1 MVKFSLR
8 VCNSVPYIDYYHYLW
23 NRKSPVKSHFLRE
36 KVLGANNN
44 FMSELYTVV
53 LAVLA
58 ILAISGL
65 YVGVTNDAV
74 NFLNAAIGSKVAK
87 MKTILLV
94 ASVGIILGVLTSSG
108 MMEVARSG
116 MFNPALFSFHEIMML
131 YVSVMFANVILLDIY
146 NSLGLPTSTTVA
158 LVFSLLGA
166 AIAVS
171 LYKIACDPTLSLAS
185 LGGFINTTR
194 AMGVISAILLSVVIA
209 FVFGTFVMW
218 FSRLLFSFRYF
229 AMFRKM
235 GAIWCGLSFTAIA
248 YFAIFKALK
257 GILSG
262 TAFYTWISDNLLLA
276 VILCWITCSVLL
288 AFMQL
293 FKINIL
299 RINILSGTFA
309 LALAFAGNDLV
320 NFIGVPIAGLDAY
333 NIAKEAGTIDITMEG
348 LNNNLP
354 AQFIWMLLS
363 GVIMVMTLWTS
374 TKSMNVS
381 QTEISLAGQGDDM
394 IAGEQDS
401 NVFSRSIVRASLA
414 VSGFFDKV
422 IPVKAQQF
430 VEKRFT
436 YEDVE
441 KNGAP
446 YDKIRAVVNL
456 TTAAL
461 LISVGTSLKLPLST
475 TYVCFMVAMGSSLA
489 DKAWG
494 RESAVHR
501 ISGVMTVVMGWFVTG
516 IGAFIIAI
524 AVGLLLIW
532 GGTPAFIVVTI
543 ACAYMLIKSNFKS
556 SKKKDS
562 MPESA
567 TENSAVDNVM
577 DETCRMMKLTTQ
589 IYDRTLVA
597 VFKEDRKALKE
608 LVRESDEIYSEC
620 HKIKYS
626 LMPTLRQ
633 MKGLGMELSLYY
645 IQVVDYLNEIA
656 KALVHITRPAFDH
669 IDNNHK
675 GLSEQQTED
684 LMHINEDV
692 AEIYANINR
701 MITTN
706 DFSDIDMVLTM
717 RDELFERIATTIK
730 SEIGRI
736 NAGESNAKASMFYL
750 TVLSETKAMVLQA
763 RNLLKAQRYFLEH
776 AETTKNWA
784 AMNRTK

>member
-1 MVKFSLR
+1 
-8 VCNSVPYIDYYHYLW
+8 
-23 NRKSPVKSHFLRE
+23 
-36 KVLGANNN
+36 
-44 FMSELYTVV
+44 MSALYTVV

-87 MKTILLV
+87 MRTILLV

-116 MFNPALFSFHEIMML
+116 MFNPGLFTFHEIMML

-171 LYKIACDPTLSLAS
+171 LFKISNDASLTLGS

-194 AMGVISAILLSVVIA
+194 AMGVISAILLSVIIA
-209 FVFGTFVMW
+209 FVFGSFVMW
-218 FSRLLFSFRYF
+218 ISRLLFSFRYLDI
-229 AMFRKM
+229 FRRY
-235 GAIWCGLSFTAIA
+235 GALWCGASFTAIA
-248 YFAIFKALK
+248 YFAVFKALK
-257 GILSG
+257 GILAG
-262 TAFYTWISDNLLLA
+262 TAMYTWISDNLLLA
-276 VILCWITCSVLL
+276 VILCWIFCSVVL
-288 AFMQL
+288 AFMKM
-293 FKINIL
+293 FRINIL
-299 RINILSGTFA
+299 RINILTGTFA

-333 NIAKEAGTIDITMEG
+333 NIAKAAGSPDILMEG

-363 GVIMVMTLWTS
+363 GVIMVLTLWTS

-381 QTEISLAGQGDDM
+381 QTEISLAGLGDDLV
-394 IAGEQDS
+394 GDEQDS
-401 NVFSRSIVRASLA
+401 NVFSRSIVRASIA
-414 VSGFFDKV
+414 ISNFFDKV
-422 IPVKAQQF
+422 VPASVQNY
-430 VEKRFT
+430 VNKRFE

-489 DKAWG
+489 DRAWG
-494 RESAVHR
+494 RESAVYR
-501 ISGVMTVVMGWFVTG
+501 ITGVMTVVMGWFVTG
-516 IGAFIIAI
+516 IGAFVIAI
-524 AVGLLLIW
+524 VVGLLLIW

-543 ACAYMLIKSNFKS
+543 ACAYMLIKSNIKS
-556 SKKKDS
+556 SKKSDSS
-562 MPESA
+562 MPETA
-567 TENSAVDNVM
+567 TENSQVDNVIS
-577 DETCRMMKLTTQ
+577 EVCRMMKTSTQ

-597 VFKEDRKALKE
+597 VLKEDRRTLKE
-608 LVRESDEIYSEC
+608 LVRESKEIYDES
-620 HKIKYS
+620 HKIKYN
-626 LMPTLRQ
+626 LMPVLRK
-633 MKGLGMELSLYY
+633 MKGSGLELSLYY
-645 IQVVDYLNEIA
+645 IQVVDYLNEMA
-656 KALVHITRPAFDH
+656 KALVHITKPAFEH

-675 GLSEQQTED
+675 GLSQEQTDD
-684 LMHINEDV
+684 LRHINDDV
-692 AEIYANINR
+692 AEIYGNINR
-701 MITTN
+701 MIMTN
-706 DFSDIDMVLTM
+706 DFSDIDSVLTM
-717 RDELFERIATTIK
+717 RDMLFERIALTTK
-730 SEIGRI
+730 SELKRI
-736 NAGESNAKASMFYL
+736 NAGEGNTKASMFYL
-750 TVLSETKAMVLQA
+750 TVMSETKAMVLQA

-776 AETTKNWA
+776 AGTPTKY
-784 AMNRTK
+784 RV

>member
-1 MVKFSLR
+1 
-8 VCNSVPYIDYYHYLW
+8 
-23 NRKSPVKSHFLRE
+23 
-36 KVLGANNN
+36 
-44 FMSELYTVV
+44 MSELYTVM

-116 MFNPALFSFHEIMML
+116 MFNPGLFTFHEIMIL

-171 LYKIACDPTLSLAS
+171 LYKISHDAALSLGS

-194 AMGVISAILLSVVIA
+194 AMGVISAILLSVIIA
-209 FVFGTFVMW
+209 FVFGTLVMW
-218 FSRLLFSFRYF
+218 ISRFIFSFRYLSI
-229 AMFRKM
+229 FRRW
-235 GAIWCGLSFTAIA
+235 GALWCGASFTAIA
-248 YFAIFKALK
+248 YFAVFKALK
-257 GILSG
+257 GVLVG
-262 TAFYTWISDNLLLA
+262 TTVYTWISDNLLLA
-276 VILCWITCSVLL
+276 VILCWICCSVVL
-288 AFMQL
+288 AFLQL
-293 FKINIL
+293 FRINIL
-299 RINILSGTFA
+299 RINILTGTFA

-333 NIAKEAGTIDITMEG
+333 NIAKEAGSTTILMEG
-348 LNNNLP
+348 LNQNLP

-363 GVIMVMTLWTS
+363 GVVMVLTLWTS

-394 IAGEQDS
+394 VTGEQDS
-401 NVFSRSIVRASLA
+401 NVFSRSIVRASINI
-414 VSGFFDKV
+414 SNFFDKV
-422 IPVKAQQF
+422 TPESVKEF
-430 VEKRFT
+430 VGKRFE

-494 RESAVHR
+494 RESAVYR
-501 ISGVMTVVMGWFVTG
+501 ITGVMTVVMGWFVTG

-524 AVGLLLIW
+524 VVGLLLIW

-556 SKKKDS
+556 SKKSDS
-562 MPESA
+562 MPEVV
-567 TENSAVDNVM
+567 TENNQVDNVIG
-577 DETCRMMKLTTQ
+577 EVCSMMKVSTQ

-597 VFKEDRKALKE
+597 VLKEDRKALKE
-608 LVRESDEIYSEC
+608 LVRESKEMYDES

-626 LMPTLRQ
+626 LMPALRK
-633 MKGLGMELSLYY
+633 MKGSGLELSLYY
-645 IQVVDYLNEIA
+645 IQVVDYLNEMA
-656 KALVHITRPAFDH
+656 KALVHITKPAFEH

-675 GLSEQQTED
+675 GLSQEQTDD
-684 LMHINEDV
+684 LMHINDDV
-692 AEIYANINR
+692 AEIYGNINR

-706 DFSDIDMVLTM
+706 DFSDIDTVLMM
-717 RDELFERIATTIK
+717 RDALFERIVLTTK
-730 SEIGRI
+730 SELKRI
-736 NAGESNAKASMFYL
+736 NAGEGNTKASMFYL
-750 TVLSETKAMVLQA
+750 TVMSETKAMVLQA

-776 AETTKNWA
+776 AGGNKY
-784 AMNRTK
+784 RI

>member
-1 MVKFSLR
+1 
-8 VCNSVPYIDYYHYLW
+8 
-23 NRKSPVKSHFLRE
+23 
-36 KVLGANNN
+36 VLPQVENLI
-44 FMSELYTVV
+44 FMSEFYTVV

-58 ILAISGL
+58 ILAVSGL

-116 MFNPALFSFHEIMML
+116 MFNPGLFTFHEIMML

-166 AIAVS
+166 AISVS
-171 LYKIACDPTLSLAS
+171 LYKISGDPTLSLGD

-194 AMGVISAILLSVVIA
+194 AMGVISAILLSVLIA
-209 FVFGTFVMW
+209 FVFGTIIMW
-218 FSRLLFSFRYF
+218 FSRLLFSFRYITL
-229 AMFRKM
+229 FRKL
-235 GAIWCGLSFTAIA
+235 GAIWCGASFTAIA
-248 YFAIFKALK
+248 YFAVFKALK
-257 GILSG
+257 GILAG
-262 TAFYTWISDNLLLA
+262 TAMYNWISDNLFLA
-276 VILCWITCSVLL
+276 LIVCWIFCSVVL

-293 FKINIL
+293 FRINIL

-333 NIAKEAGTIDITMEG
+333 NIAKEAGSITITMEA
-348 LNNNLP
+348 LSQNLP

-363 GVIMVMTLWTS
+363 GVIMVLTLWTS

-394 IAGEQDS
+394 IVGEQDS
-401 NVFSRSIVRASLA
+401 NVFSRSIVRASLGI
-414 VSGFFDKV
+414 SNFLDRV
-422 IPVKAQQF
+422 IPQSVQEF
-430 VEKRFT
+430 VGKRFE

-501 ISGVMTVVMGWFVTG
+501 ITGVMTVVMGWFVTG

-524 AVGLLLIW
+524 VVGLLLIW

-543 ACAYMLIKSNFKS
+543 ACAYMLVKSNLKS
-556 SKKKDS
+556 AKKSDA
-562 MPESA
+562 MPENA
-567 TENSAVDNVM
+567 TENDTVDSILGEV
-577 DETCRMMKLTTQ
+577 CRMMKVTTK

-597 VFKEDRKALKE
+597 VFKEDRRALKD
-608 LVRESDEIYSEC
+608 LVREAGEIYDEC

-626 LMPTLRQ
+626 LMPALRK
-633 MKGLGMELSLYY
+633 MKGSGLELSLYY
-645 IQVVDYLNEIA
+645 IQVVDYLNEMA
-656 KALVHITRPAFDH
+656 KSLVHITRPAFDH

-684 LMHINEDV
+684 LKHINDDV
-692 AEIYANINR
+692 AEIYGSINR
-701 MITTN
+701 MINAN
-706 DFSDIDMVLTM
+706 DFSEIDTVLTM
-717 RDELFERIATTIK
+717 RDELFERIAITIK
-730 SEIGRI
+730 SELVRI
-736 NAGESNAKASMFYL
+736 NAGEGNTKASMFYL

-776 AETTKNWA
+776 AGVQKNWA
-784 AMNRTK
+784 AMGRNRIQ

>member
-1 MVKFSLR
+1 
-8 VCNSVPYIDYYHYLW
+8 
-23 NRKSPVKSHFLRE
+23 
-36 KVLGANNN
+36 
-44 FMSELYTVV
+44 MSAFYTVV

-58 ILAISGL
+58 ILAVSGL

-87 MKTILLV
+87 MRTILMV
-94 ASVGIILGVLTSSG
+94 ASVGIIIGVLTSSG

-116 MFNPALFSFHEIMML
+116 MFNPGLFTFHEIMIL

-166 AIAVS
+166 AISVS
-171 LYKIACDPTLSLAS
+171 LFKIAADPALHLSN

-194 AMGVISAILLSVVIA
+194 AMGVISAILLSVLIA
-209 FVFGTFVMW
+209 FVFGTLIMW
-218 FSRLLFSFRYF
+218 LSRLLFSFRYI
-229 AMFRKM
+229 ALFRKL
-235 GAIWCGLSFTAIA
+235 GALWCGASFTAIA
-248 YFAIFKALK
+248 YFAVFKALK
-257 GILSG
+257 GILAG
-262 TAFYTWISDNLLLA
+262 TAMYNWISENLAVSLLA
-276 VILCWITCSVLL
+276 CWVFCTIVL

-293 FKINIL
+293 FRINIL

-333 NIAKEAGTIDITMEG
+333 KIASEAGSTSILMEG
-348 LNNNLP
+348 LNENLP

-363 GVIMVMTLWTS
+363 GVIMVVTLWTS

-394 IAGEQDS
+394 ISGEQDS

-414 VSGFFDKV
+414 ISNFFDHITPKSV
-422 IPVKAQQF
+422 QEF
-430 VEKRFT
+430 VGKRFE

-461 LISVGTSLKLPLST
+461 LISVGTSFKLPLST

-501 ISGVMTVVMGWFVTG
+501 ITGVMTVVMGWFVTG

-524 AVGLLLIW
+524 FVGLLLIW
-532 GGTPAFIVVTI
+532 GGKIAFAVVTV
-543 ACAYMLIKSNFKS
+543 ACAYMLIKSNIKS
-556 SKKKDS
+556 SKKKDDK
-562 MPESA
+562 MEIA
-567 TENSAVDNVM
+567 AEDGTVDNILGEV
-577 DETCRMMKLTTQ
+577 CHMMKVTTQ

-597 VFKEDRKALKE
+597 VFKEDRRALKE
-608 LVRESDEIYSEC
+608 LVRESNEMYDKC

-626 LMPTLRQ
+626 LMPALRK
-633 MKGLGMELSLYY
+633 MKGSGLELSLYY
-645 IQVVDYLNEIA
+645 IQVVDYLNEMA
-656 KALVHITRPAFDH
+656 KSLVHITRPAFDH

-675 GLSEQQTED
+675 GMSEQQTED
-684 LMHINEDV
+684 LKHINDDV
-692 AEIYANINR
+692 AEIYGNINR
-701 MITTN
+701 MINAN
-706 DFSDIDMVLTM
+706 DFRDIDTVLTM
-717 RDELFERIATTIK
+717 RDELFERIAVTTK
-730 SEIGRI
+730 SELKRI
-736 NAGESNAKASMFYL
+736 NVGEGNTTASMFYL

-776 AETTKNWA
+776 AGVQKNWV
-784 AMNRTK
+784 AMNRKQME

>member
-1 MVKFSLR
+1 MKKGFGT
-8 VCNSVPYIDYYHYLW
+8 
-23 NRKSPVKSHFLRE
+23 KK
-36 KVLGANNN
+36 N

-58 ILAISGL
+58 ILAVSGL

-116 MFNPALFSFHEIMML
+116 MFNPALFTFHEIMML

-166 AIAVS
+166 AISVS
-171 LYKIACDPTLSLAS
+171 LYKIAGDPSLSIAN

-209 FVFGTFVMW
+209 FIFGTIIMW
-218 FSRLLFSFRYF
+218 FSRMLFSFRYI

-235 GAIWCGLSFTAIA
+235 GAVWCGLSFTAIA

-257 GILSG
+257 GILAG
-262 TAFYTWISDNLLLA
+262 TALYTWISDNLLLA
-276 VILCWITCSVLL
+276 LVLCWITCSVLL
-288 AFMQL
+288 AFLQL
-293 FKINIL
+293 FKVNIL

-333 NIAKEAGTIDITMEG
+333 NIAKEAGSIDITMEA
-348 LNNNLP
+348 LSTNLP

-363 GVIMVMTLWTS
+363 GVVMVLTLWTS

-394 IAGEQDS
+394 ISGEQDS
-401 NVFSRSIVRASLA
+401 NVFSRSIVRASLLI
-414 VSGFFDKV
+414 SNFLDKV
-422 IPVKAQQF
+422 IPQSVQEF
-430 VEKRFT
+430 TSKRFE

-501 ISGVMTVVMGWFVTG
+501 ITGVMTVVMGWFVTG

-524 AVGLLLIW
+524 VVGLLLIW

-543 ACAYMLIKSNFKS
+543 ACAYMLIKSNFIDA
-556 SKKKDS
+556 KKASDS
-562 MPESA
+562 MPKSA
-567 TENSAVDNVM
+567 TENNAVDNVM

-597 VFKEDRKALKE
+597 VFKEDRKALKD
-608 LVRESDEIYSEC
+608 LVRESDEIYSQC

-626 LMPTLRQ
+626 LMPTLRE
-633 MKGLGMELSLYY
+633 MKGSGLELSLYY

-684 LMHINEDV
+684 LKHINEDV

-717 RDELFERIATTIK
+717 RDELFERIASTIK

-736 NAGESNAKASMFYL
+736 NSGETNTKASMFYL

-776 AETTKNWA
+776 AEATKNWA
-784 AMNRTK
+784 SMNRAK

>member
-1 MVKFSLR
+1 
-8 VCNSVPYIDYYHYLW
+8 
-23 NRKSPVKSHFLRE
+23 
-36 KVLGANNN
+36 
-44 FMSELYTVV
+44 MSELYTVM

-58 ILAISGL
+58 ILAVSGL

-74 NFLNAAIGSKVAK
+74 NFLNAAIGAKVAK
-87 MKTILLV
+87 MRTILAV

-116 MFNPALFSFHEIMML
+116 MFNPGLFTFHEIMVL

-166 AIAVS
+166 AISVS
-171 LYKIACDPTLSLAS
+171 LFKIGGDPTLHLGD

-194 AMGVISAILLSVVIA
+194 AMGVISAILLSVFIA
-209 FVFGTFVMW
+209 FIFGTIVMW
-218 FSRLLFSFRYF
+218 LSRLLFSFRYF
-229 AMFRKM
+229 KIFRKL
-235 GAIWCGLSFTAIA
+235 GAIWCGMSFTAIA

-257 GILSG
+257 GVLSG
-262 TAFYTWISDNLLLA
+262 TAMYAWISDNLLLA
-276 VILCWITCSVLL
+276 VIVCWIFCSVVL

-293 FKINIL
+293 FRINIL

-333 NIAKEAGTIDITMEG
+333 NIAKEAGSTSILMDG
-348 LNNNLP
+348 LNQNLP

-363 GVIMVMTLWTS
+363 GVVMIITLWTS

-381 QTEISLAGQGDDM
+381 QTELSLAGQGDDLVV
-394 IAGEQDS
+394 GEQDS
-401 NVFSRSIVRASLA
+401 NVFSRSIVRASIGISNFL
-414 VSGFFDKV
+414 DKV
-422 IPVKAQQF
+422 IPTKVQNF
-430 VEKRFT
+430 VSKRFE
-436 YEDVE
+436 YVDVE
-441 KNGAP
+441 RNGAP

-501 ISGVMTVVMGWFVTG
+501 ITGVMTVVMGWFVTG

-532 GGTPAFIVVTI
+532 GGTPAFIVVTL

-556 SKKKDS
+556 SKKDAMPASAIEKDS
-562 MPESA
+562 IEGV
-567 TENSAVDNVM
+567 VDQVC
-577 DETCRMMKLTTQ
+577 DMMKVSTQ

-597 VFKEDRKALKE
+597 VFKEDRKSLKE
-608 LVRESDEIYSEC
+608 LVRESDEIYERSRQL
-620 HKIKYS
+620 KYT
-626 LMPTLRQ
+626 LMPTLRKL
-633 MKGLGMELSLYY
+633 KGSGLELSLYY
-645 IQVVDYLNEIA
+645 VQVVDYLSEIA
-656 KALVHITRPAFDH
+656 KALVHITRPAYDH

-675 GLSEQQTED
+675 GLSREQTDD
-684 LMHINEDV
+684 LMQINDAV
-692 AEIYANINR
+692 AEIYGSVNR
-701 MITTN
+701 MLTNN
-706 DFSDIDMVLTM
+706 DFGDIDTVLTM
-717 RDELFERIATTIK
+717 RDELFERIAVITK
-730 SEIGRI
+730 SELQRI
-736 NAGESNAKASMFYL
+736 NEGVGNTKASMFYL
-750 TVLSETKAMVLQA
+750 TVMSETKTMVLQA
-763 RNLLKAQRYFLEH
+763 RNLLKSQRYFLEH
-776 AETTKNWA
+776 AGVAKTWY
-784 AMNRTK
+784 RTK

>member
-1 MVKFSLR
+1 M
-8 VCNSVPYIDYYHYLW
+8 
-23 NRKSPVKSHFLRE
+23 
-36 KVLGANNN
+36 
-44 FMSELYTVV
+44 

-116 MFNPALFSFHEIMML
+116 MFNPGLFTFHEIMIL

-171 LYKIACDPTLSLAS
+171 LYKISNDASLTLSS

-194 AMGVISAILLSVVIA
+194 AMGVISAILLSVIIA
-209 FVFGTFVMW
+209 FVFGTLVMW
-218 FSRLLFSFRYF
+218 ISRFIFSFRYLNI
-229 AMFRKM
+229 FRRW
-235 GAIWCGLSFTAIA
+235 GALWCGASFTAIA
-248 YFAIFKALK
+248 YFAVFKALK
-257 GILSG
+257 GVLAG
-262 TAFYTWISDNLLLA
+262 TAAYAWISENLLLA
-276 VILCWITCSVLL
+276 VILCWIFCSVVL
-288 AFMQL
+288 AFLQL
-293 FKINIL
+293 FHVNIL
-299 RINILSGTFA
+299 RINILTGTFA

-333 NIAKEAGTIDITMEG
+333 NIAKEAGSTTILMEG
-348 LNNNLP
+348 LNQNLP

-363 GVIMVMTLWTS
+363 GVIMVLTLWTS

-394 IAGEQDS
+394 VTGDQDS
-401 NVFSRSIVRASLA
+401 NVFSRSIVRASINI
-414 VSGFFDKV
+414 SNFFDK
-422 IPVKAQQF
+422 ITPEPVKNY
-430 VEKRFT
+430 VGKRFE
-436 YEDVE
+436 YVDVE

-494 RESAVHR
+494 RESAVYR
-501 ISGVMTVVMGWFVTG
+501 ITGVMTVVMGWFVTG

-524 AVGLLLIW
+524 VVGLLLIW

-556 SKKKDS
+556 SKKSDS
-562 MPESA
+562 MPEA
-567 TENSAVDNVM
+567 VTENSQVDNVIG
-577 DETCRMMKLTTQ
+577 EVCSMMKVSTQ

-597 VFKEDRKALKE
+597 VLKEDRKALKE
-608 LVRESDEIYSEC
+608 LVRESKEMYDES

-626 LMPTLRQ
+626 LMPALRK
-633 MKGLGMELSLYY
+633 MKGSGLELSLYY
-645 IQVVDYLNEIA
+645 IQVVDYLNEMA
-656 KALVHITRPAFDH
+656 KALVHITKPAFEH

-675 GLSEQQTED
+675 GLSQEQTDD
-684 LMHINEDV
+684 LMHINDDV
-692 AEIYANINR
+692 AEIYGNINR

-706 DFSDIDMVLTM
+706 DFSDIDTVLTM
-717 RDELFERIATTIK
+717 RDALFERIALTTK
-730 SEIGRI
+730 SELKRI
-736 NAGESNAKASMFYL
+736 NAGEGNTKASMFYL
-750 TVLSETKAMVLQA
+750 TVMSETKAMVLQA

-776 AETTKNWA
+776 AGGNKY
-784 AMNRTK
+784 RI

>member
-1 MVKFSLR
+1 
-8 VCNSVPYIDYYHYLW
+8 
-23 NRKSPVKSHFLRE
+23 
-36 KVLGANNN
+36 
-44 FMSELYTVV
+44 MSELYTIM

-87 MKTILLV
+87 MRTILAV

-116 MFNPALFSFHEIMML
+116 MFNPGLFTFHEIMIL

-158 LVFSLLGA
+158 LIFSLLGA

-171 LYKIACDPTLSLAS
+171 LFKIAGDPELSLGS
-185 LGGFINTTR
+185 LGGFINTSR
-194 AMGVISAILLSVVIA
+194 AMGVISAILLSVIIA
-209 FVFGTFVMW
+209 FVFGTIIMW
-218 FSRLLFSFRYF
+218 LSRLLFSFRYF
-229 AMFRKM
+229 KMFRKM
-235 GAIWCGLSFTAIA
+235 GAVWCGMSFTAIA
-248 YFAIFKALK
+248 YFAVFKALK
-257 GILSG
+257 GVLAG
-262 TAFYTWISDNLLLA
+262 TAVYAWISDNLLISLL
-276 VILCWITCSVLL
+276 LCWVVCTILL
-288 AFMQL
+288 AFLQL
-293 FKINIL
+293 FRINIL

-320 NFIGVPIAGLDAY
+320 NFIGVPIAGLDSY
-333 NIAKEAGTIDITMEG
+333 NIAKAAGSTEILMEG
-348 LNNNLP
+348 LNQNLP

-363 GVIMVMTLWTS
+363 GVIMIVTLWTS

-394 IAGEQDS
+394 ISGELDS
-401 NVFSRSIVRASLA
+401 NVFSRSIVRASLGISNFLDR
-414 VSGFFDKV
+414 VV
-422 IPVKAQQF
+422 PERVKEF
-430 VEKRFT
+430 VGKRFE

-441 KNGAP
+441 HNGAP

-501 ISGVMTVVMGWFVTG
+501 ITGVMTVVMGWFVTG

-524 AVGLLLIW
+524 GVGLLLIW
-532 GGTPAFIVVTI
+532 GGTIAFAVVTV
-543 ACAYMLIKSNFKS
+543 ACAYMLIKSNFLDA
-556 SKKKDS
+556 KKKNA
-562 MPESA
+562 MPANA
-567 TENSAVDNVM
+567 TEEDSIEGVIAQV
-577 DETCRMMKLTTQ
+577 CKMMKVSTQ

-608 LVRESDEIYSEC
+608 LVREANESYETSRQL
-620 HKIKYS
+620 KYT
-626 LMPTLRQ
+626 LMPTLR
-633 MKGLGMELSLYY
+633 KLKDSGLELSLYY
-645 IQVVDYLNEIA
+645 VQVVDYLSEIA
-656 KALVHITRPAFDH
+656 KALVHITRPAYDH

-675 GLSEQQTED
+675 GLSSEQTDD
-684 LMHINEDV
+684 LMHINDAV
-692 AEIYANINR
+692 ADIYGNVNR
-701 MITTN
+701 MLTKN
-706 DFSDIDMVLTM
+706 DFSEIDTVLTM
-717 RDELFERIATTIK
+717 RDELFEHIAETMK
-730 SEIGRI
+730 SELQRI
-736 NAGESNAKASMFYL
+736 NEGVGNTKASMFYL
-750 TVLSETKAMVLQA
+750 TVMSETKTMVLQA
-763 RNLLKAQRYFLEH
+763 RNLLKSQRYFLEH
-776 AETTKNWA
+776 AGVAKTWYRK
-784 AMNRTK
+784 

>member
-1 MVKFSLR
+1 
-8 VCNSVPYIDYYHYLW
+8 
-23 NRKSPVKSHFLRE
+23 
-36 KVLGANNN
+36 
-44 FMSELYTVV
+44 MSAFYTVV

-58 ILAISGL
+58 VLAVSGL

-87 MKTILLV
+87 MRTILMV
-94 ASVGIILGVLTSSG
+94 ASVGIIIGVLTSSG
-108 MMEVARSG
+108 MMEVARCG
-116 MFNPALFSFHEIMML
+116 MFNPALFTFHEIMIL

-166 AIAVS
+166 AISIS
-171 LYKIACDPTLSLAS
+171 LFKIGTNDAITLSEFGS
-185 LGGFINTTR
+185 FIKAGR
-194 AMGVISAILLSVVIA
+194 AMGVISAILLSVLIA
-209 FVFGTFVMW
+209 FVFGTLVMW
-218 FSRLLFSFRYF
+218 LSRLLFSFRYIGL
-229 AMFRKM
+229 FRKL
-235 GAIWCGLSFTAIA
+235 GAVWCGASFTAIA
-248 YFAIFKALK
+248 YFAVFKALK
-257 GILSG
+257 GILKG
-262 TAFYTWISDNLLLA
+262 TAMYSWISDNLLVAVLA
-276 VILCWITCSVLL
+276 CWAVCTIVL
-288 AFMQL
+288 AFFQL

-320 NFIGVPIAGLDAY
+320 NFIGVPLAGLDAY
-333 NIAKEAGTIDITMEG
+333 NIAHAAGGATDIMMDGLDGEAK
-348 LNNNLP
+348 

-363 GVIMVMTLWTS
+363 GVIMVITLWTS

-394 IAGEQDS
+394 IVGEQDS

-414 VSGFFDKV
+414 ISGFFNR
-422 IPVKAQQF
+422 ITPKAVQDF
-430 VEKRFT
+430 IGTRFE

-441 KNGAP
+441 KTGAP

-501 ISGVMTVVMGWFVTG
+501 ITGVMTVVMGWFVTG

-524 AVGLLLIW
+524 VVGLVLIW
-532 GGTPAFIVVTI
+532 GGYVAFGIVTA
-543 ACAYMLIKSNFKS
+543 ACAFMLIKSNFKS
-556 SKKKDS
+556 KKEEESKS
-562 MPESA
+562 ESVVQDG
-567 TENSAVDNVM
+567 TVGSILGEV
-577 DETCRMMKLTTQ
+577 CRMMKVTTQ

-597 VFKEDRKALKE
+597 VFKEDRRALKD
-608 LVRESDEIYSEC
+608 LVRESDEIYDEC

-626 LMPTLRQ
+626 LMPVLRK
-633 MKGLGMELSLYY
+633 MKGSGLELSLYY
-645 IQVVDYLNEIA
+645 IQVVDYLNEMA
-656 KALVHITRPAFDH
+656 KSLVHITRPAFDH

-684 LMHINEDV
+684 LKHINDDV
-692 AEIYANINR
+692 AEIYGSINR
-701 MITTN
+701 MINAN
-706 DFSDIDMVLTM
+706 DFRDIDTVLTM
-717 RDELFERIATTIK
+717 RDELFERIATTTK
-730 SEIGRI
+730 SELVRI
-736 NAGESNAKASMFYL
+736 NAGEGNTKASMFYL

-776 AETTKNWA
+776 ADVQKSWV
-784 AMNRTK
+784 AMNRKQME

>member
-1 MVKFSLR
+1 
-8 VCNSVPYIDYYHYLW
+8 
-23 NRKSPVKSHFLRE
+23 
-36 KVLGANNN
+36 
-44 FMSELYTVV
+44 MSELYTVM

-116 MFNPALFSFHEIMML
+116 MFNPGLFTFHEIMIL

-171 LYKIACDPTLSLAS
+171 LYKISHDAALSLGS

-194 AMGVISAILLSVVIA
+194 AMGVISAILLSVIIA
-209 FVFGTFVMW
+209 FVFGTLVMW
-218 FSRLLFSFRYF
+218 ISRFIFSFRYLNI
-229 AMFRKM
+229 FRRW
-235 GAIWCGLSFTAIA
+235 GALWCGASFTAIA
-248 YFAIFKALK
+248 YFAVFKALK
-257 GILSG
+257 GVLST
-262 TAFYTWISDNLLLA
+262 TALYAWISDNLLLA
-276 VILCWITCSVLL
+276 VILCWICCSVVL
-288 AFMQL
+288 AFLQL
-293 FKINIL
+293 FRINIL
-299 RINILSGTFA
+299 RINILTGTFA

-333 NIAKEAGTIDITMEG
+333 NIAKEAGSTTILMEG
-348 LNNNLP
+348 LNQNLP

-363 GVIMVMTLWTS
+363 GVVMVLTLWTS

-394 IAGEQDS
+394 VTGEQDS
-401 NVFSRSIVRASLA
+401 NVFSRSIVRASINI
-414 VSGFFDKV
+414 SNFFDKV
-422 IPVKAQQF
+422 TPESVKEF
-430 VEKRFT
+430 VGKRFE
-436 YEDVE
+436 YVDVE

-494 RESAVHR
+494 RESAVYR
-501 ISGVMTVVMGWFVTG
+501 ITGVMTVVMGWFVTG

-524 AVGLLLIW
+524 VVGLLLIW

-543 ACAYMLIKSNFKS
+543 ACAYMLIKSNLKS
-556 SKKKDS
+556 SKKSDS
-562 MPESA
+562 MPEVV
-567 TENSAVDNVM
+567 TENNQVDNVIG
-577 DETCRMMKLTTQ
+577 EVCSMMKVSTQ

-597 VFKEDRKALKE
+597 VLKEDRKALKE
-608 LVRESDEIYSEC
+608 LVRESKEMYDES

-626 LMPTLRQ
+626 LMPALRK
-633 MKGLGMELSLYY
+633 MKGSGLELSLYY
-645 IQVVDYLNEIA
+645 IQVVDYLNEMA
-656 KALVHITRPAFDH
+656 KALVHITKPAFEH

-675 GLSEQQTED
+675 GLSQEQTDD
-684 LMHINEDV
+684 LMHINDDV
-692 AEIYANINR
+692 AEIYGNINR

-706 DFSDIDMVLTM
+706 DFSDIDTVLMM
-717 RDELFERIATTIK
+717 RDALFERIVLTTK
-730 SEIGRI
+730 SELKRI
-736 NAGESNAKASMFYL
+736 NAGEGNTKASMFYL
-750 TVLSETKAMVLQA
+750 TVMSETKAMVLQA

-776 AETTKNWA
+776 AGGNKYRITA
-784 AMNRTK
+784 

>member
-1 MVKFSLR
+1 MCPMCYFVGPKTS
-8 VCNSVPYIDYYHYLW
+8 
-23 NRKSPVKSHFLRE
+23 
-36 KVLGANNN
+36 
-44 FMSELYTVV
+44 FMSAIYTVM

-87 MKTILLV
+87 MRTILAV
-94 ASVGIILGVLTSSG
+94 ASVGIIIGVLTSTG

-116 MFNPALFSFHEIMML
+116 MFNPGLFTFHEIMIL

-171 LYKIACDPTLSLAS
+171 LFKISGDPSLSIGS

-194 AMGVISAILLSVVIA
+194 AMGVISAILLSVIIA
-209 FVFGTFVMW
+209 FVFGTLVMW
-218 FSRLLFSFRYF
+218 ISRLIFSFRYLGIF
-229 AMFRKM
+229 KKF
-235 GAIWCGLSFTAIA
+235 GAVWCGASFTAIA

-257 GILSG
+257 GVLSG
-262 TAFYTWISDNLLLA
+262 TAMYVWIGDNLLVAALA
-276 VILCWITCSVLL
+276 CWIFCSVVLK
-288 AFMQL
+288 FMQM
-293 FKINIL
+293 FRINIL

-320 NFIGVPIAGLDAY
+320 NFIGVPLAGLDAF
-333 NIAKEAGTIDITMEG
+333 NIAKEAGSTTILMEG
-348 LNNNLP
+348 LNENLP
-354 AQFIWMLLS
+354 AQFQWMLLS
-363 GVIMVMTLWTS
+363 GVIMIATLWTS

-394 IAGEQDS
+394 ISGEMDS
-401 NVFSRSIVRASLA
+401 NVFSRSIVRASLGI
-414 VSGFFDKV
+414 SNFFDRV
-422 IPVKAQQF
+422 FPESVKSY
-430 VEKRFT
+430 VNSRFE

-524 AVGLLLIW
+524 GVGLLLIW
-532 GGTPAFIVVTI
+532 GGTIAFVCVTV
-543 ACAYMLIKSNFKS
+543 ACAYMLIKSNFIDA
-556 SKKKDS
+556 KKKAENKGESTAENNQVDS
-562 MPESA
+562 VVGE
-567 TENSAVDNVM
+567 V
-577 DETCRMMKLTTQ
+577 CHMMKVSTQ

-597 VFKEDRKALKE
+597 VFKEDRKSLKE
-608 LVRESDEIYSEC
+608 LVREANEMYDKC

-626 LMPTLRQ
+626 LMPALRK
-633 MKGLGMELSLYY
+633 MKGSGLELSLYY
-645 IQVVDYLNEIA
+645 IQVVDYLNEMA

-675 GLSEQQTED
+675 GLSEEQTVD
-684 LMHINEDV
+684 LKHINDDV
-692 AEIYANINR
+692 AEIYGSINR
-701 MITTN
+701 MIAEN
-706 DFSDIDMVLTM
+706 DFRDIDTVLTM
-717 RDELFERIATTIK
+717 RDELFERIAATTK
-730 SEIGRI
+730 SELKRI
-736 NAGESNAKASMFYL
+736 NNGEGNTKASLFYL
-750 TVLSETKAMVLQA
+750 NIMSETKAMVLQA

-776 AETTKNWA
+776 SGMPKNWT
-784 AMNRTK
+784 R

>member
-1 MVKFSLR
+1 MG
-8 VCNSVPYIDYYHYLW
+8 YQ
-23 NRKSPVKSHFLRE
+23 NRPITAPKSQKDEEIEALFGGRNA
-36 KVLGANNN
+36 K
-44 FMSELYTVV
+44 FMSEFYTIV

-58 ILAISGL
+58 VLAVSGL

-87 MKTILLV
+87 MRTILLV
-94 ASVGIILGVLTSSG
+94 ASVGIIIGVLTSSG

-116 MFNPALFSFHEIMML
+116 MFNPGLFTFHEIMIL

-166 AIAVS
+166 AISVS
-171 LYKIACDPTLSLAS
+171 LFKINGDPSLHLGD

-194 AMGVISAILLSVVIA
+194 AMGVISAILLSVIIA
-209 FVFGTFVMW
+209 FVCGTFIMW
-218 FSRLLFSFRYF
+218 LSRLLFSFRYI
-229 AMFRKM
+229 ALFRKL
-235 GAIWCGLSFTAIA
+235 GSLWCGASFTAIA
-248 YFAIFKALK
+248 YFAVFKALK
-257 GILSG
+257 GVLAD
-262 TAFYTWISDNLLLA
+262 TAMYNWISENLFIA
-276 VILCWITCSVLL
+276 IIICWVFCTIVL
-288 AFMQL
+288 AFLQL
-293 FKINIL
+293 FRINIL

-333 NIAKEAGTIDITMEG
+333 NIAKEAGSTTILMEG
-348 LNNNLP
+348 LNENLP
-354 AQFIWMLLS
+354 AQFIWILLS
-363 GVIMVMTLWTS
+363 GVIMVVTLWTS

-394 IAGEQDS
+394 IVGEQDS
-401 NVFSRSIVRASLA
+401 NVFSRSIVRASIGI
-414 VSGFFDKV
+414 SNFFDRITPKSV
-422 IPVKAQQF
+422 QEF
-430 VEKRFT
+430 VSKRFE

-501 ISGVMTVVMGWFVTG
+501 ITGVMTVVMGWFVTG

-524 AVGLLLIW
+524 IVGLILIW
-532 GGTPAFIVVTI
+532 GGKIAFAVVTV
-543 ACAYMLIKSNFKS
+543 ACAYMLIKSNFIDA
-556 SKKKDS
+556 KKKSDDKAS
-562 MPESA
+562 KV
-567 TENSAVDNVM
+567 TENDEVGSVLENV
-577 DETCRMMKLTTQ
+577 CKMMKNSTQ
-589 IYDRTLVA
+589 IYDSTLVA
-597 VFKEDRKALKE
+597 VLKEDRKSLKE
-608 LVRESDEIYSEC
+608 LVRQSNEMYDEC
-620 HKIKYS
+620 HQIKYS
-626 LMPTLRQ
+626 LMPALRK
-633 MKGLGMELSLYY
+633 MKGGGLELSLYY
-645 IQVVDYLNEIA
+645 IQVVDYLNEMA
-656 KALVHITRPAFDH
+656 KSLVHITRPAFDH

-684 LMHINEDV
+684 LKHINDDV
-692 AEIYANINR
+692 AEIYGNINR
-701 MITTN
+701 MITAN
-706 DFSDIDMVLTM
+706 DFSDIDTVLTM
-717 RDELFERIATTIK
+717 RDELFERIAVTIK
-730 SEIGRI
+730 SELKRI
-736 NAGESNAKASMFYL
+736 NAGEGNTKASMFYL

-776 AETTKNWA
+776 AGVQKNWA
-784 AMNRTK
+784 AMGRNRI

>member
-1 MVKFSLR
+1 MRLD
-8 VCNSVPYIDYYHYLW
+8 CLW
-23 NRKSPVKSHFLRE
+23 HEGRNQL
-36 KVLGANNN
+36 
-44 FMSELYTVV
+44 FMSELYTIM

-58 ILAISGL
+58 ILAVSGL

-87 MKTILLV
+87 MRTILAV
-94 ASVGIILGVLTSSG
+94 ASVGIIIGVLTSTG

-116 MFNPALFSFHEIMML
+116 MFNPAMFTFHEIMIL

-171 LYKIACDPTLSLAS
+171 LFKISGDPSLSIGS

-209 FVFGTFVMW
+209 FIFGTIIMW
-218 FSRLLFSFRYF
+218 ISRFIFSFRYI
-229 AMFRKM
+229 AIFRRF
-235 GAIWCGLSFTAIA
+235 GAVWCGLSFTAIA
-248 YFAIFKALK
+248 YFAVFKALK
-257 GILSG
+257 GVLAG
-262 TAFYTWISDNLLLA
+262 TAVYGWISDNLFLA
-276 VILCWITCSVLL
+276 VILCWIFCSVVL
-288 AFMQL
+288 AFFQL
-293 FKINIL
+293 FRVNIL
-299 RINILSGTFA
+299 RLNILTGTFA

-320 NFIGVPIAGLDAY
+320 NFIGVPLAGLDAY
-333 NIAKEAGTIDITMEG
+333 KIATEAGSNTIMMDA
-348 LNNNLP
+348 LNENLP

-363 GVIMVMTLWTS
+363 GVVMILTLWTS
-374 TKSMNVS
+374 SKSANVS
-381 QTEISLAGQGDDM
+381 QTELSLAGQGDDM
-394 IAGEQDS
+394 ISGEHES
-401 NVFSRSIVRASLA
+401 NVFSRSIVRASIGI
-414 VSGFFDKV
+414 SNFFDRV
-422 IPVKAQQF
+422 IPEGVK
-430 VEKRFT
+430 EYIGRRFE

-461 LISVGTSLKLPLST
+461 LISVGTSFKLPLST

-501 ISGVMTVVMGWFVTG
+501 ITGVMTVVVGWFVTG

-524 AVGLLLIW
+524 LVGLLLIW
-532 GGTPAFIVVTI
+532 GATPAFVVVTI
-543 ACAYMLIKSNFKS
+543 ACAYMLVKSNLKGSKS
-556 SKKKDS
+556 KSNL
-562 MPESA
+562 PESA
-567 TENSAVDNVM
+567 TENSQVDNVL
-577 DETCRMMKLTTQ
+577 DEVCQMMKVSTQ

-608 LVRESDEIYSEC
+608 LVRESGEMYDQC
-620 HKIKYS
+620 HQIKYS
-626 LMPTLRQ
+626 LMPVLRD
-633 MKGLGMELSLYY
+633 MKGSGLELSLYY
-645 IQVVDYLNEIA
+645 IQVVDYLNEMA

-675 GLSEQQTED
+675 GLSEEQTND
-684 LMHINEDV
+684 LMHIHDDV
-692 AEIYANINR
+692 AEIYTNINR
-701 MITTN
+701 MITEN
-706 DFSDIDMVLTM
+706 DFHDIDLVLNM
-717 RDELFERIATTIK
+717 RDELFERIAVTIK
-730 SEIGRI
+730 SELVRI
-736 NAGESNAKASMFYL
+736 NAGEGNTTASLFYL

-776 AETTKNWA
+776 ADVQKNW
-784 AMNRTK
+784 MQLGR

>member
-1 MVKFSLR
+1 
-8 VCNSVPYIDYYHYLW
+8 
-23 NRKSPVKSHFLRE
+23 
-36 KVLGANNN
+36 
-44 FMSELYTVV
+44 MSAFYTVV

-58 ILAISGL
+58 VLAVSGL

-87 MKTILLV
+87 MRTILMV
-94 ASVGIILGVLTSSG
+94 ASVGIIIGVLTSSG
-108 MMEVARSG
+108 MMEVARCG
-116 MFNPALFSFHEIMML
+116 MFNPALFTFHEIMIL

-166 AIAVS
+166 AISIS
-171 LYKIACDPTLSLAS
+171 LFKIGTNDAITLSEFGS
-185 LGGFINTTR
+185 FIKAGR
-194 AMGVISAILLSVVIA
+194 AMGVISAILLSVLIA
-209 FVFGTFVMW
+209 FVFGTLVMW
-218 FSRLLFSFRYF
+218 LSRLLFSFRYIGL
-229 AMFRKM
+229 FRKL
-235 GAIWCGLSFTAIA
+235 GAVWCGASFTAIA
-248 YFAIFKALK
+248 YFAVFKALK
-257 GILSG
+257 GILKG
-262 TAFYTWISDNLLLA
+262 TAMYSWISDNLLVAVLA
-276 VILCWITCSVLL
+276 CWAVCTIVL
-288 AFMQL
+288 AFFQL

-320 NFIGVPIAGLDAY
+320 NFIGVPLAGLDAY
-333 NIAKEAGTIDITMEG
+333 NIAHAAGGATDIMMSGLDGEAK
-348 LNNNLP
+348 
-354 AQFIWMLLS
+354 AQFIWMLLP
-363 GVIMVMTLWTS
+363 GVIMVITLWTS

-394 IAGEQDS
+394 IVGEQDS

-414 VSGFFDKV
+414 ISGFFNR
-422 IPVKAQQF
+422 ITPKAVQDF
-430 VEKRFT
+430 IGTRFE

-441 KNGAP
+441 KTGAP

-501 ISGVMTVVMGWFVTG
+501 ITGVMTVVMGWFVTG

-524 AVGLLLIW
+524 VVGLVLIW
-532 GGTPAFIVVTI
+532 GGYVAFGIVTA
-543 ACAYMLIKSNFKS
+543 ACAFMLIKSNFKS
-556 SKKKDS
+556 KKEEESKS
-562 MPESA
+562 ESVVQDG
-567 TENSAVDNVM
+567 TVGSILGEV
-577 DETCRMMKLTTQ
+577 CRMMKVTTQ

-597 VFKEDRKALKE
+597 VFKEDRRALKD
-608 LVRESDEIYSEC
+608 LVRESDEIYDEC

-626 LMPTLRQ
+626 LMPVLRK
-633 MKGLGMELSLYY
+633 MKGSGLELSLYY
-645 IQVVDYLNEIA
+645 IQVVDYLNEMA
-656 KALVHITRPAFDH
+656 KSLVHITRPAFDH

-684 LMHINEDV
+684 LKHINDDV
-692 AEIYANINR
+692 AEIYGSINR
-701 MITTN
+701 MINAN
-706 DFSDIDMVLTM
+706 DFRDIDTVLTM
-717 RDELFERIATTIK
+717 RDELFERIAATIK
-730 SEIGRI
+730 SELKRI
-736 NAGESNAKASMFYL
+736 NAGEGNTKASMFYL

-776 AETTKNWA
+776 ADVQKSWV
-784 AMNRTK
+784 AMNRK

>member
-1 MVKFSLR
+1 
-8 VCNSVPYIDYYHYLW
+8 
-23 NRKSPVKSHFLRE
+23 
-36 KVLGANNN
+36 
-44 FMSELYTVV
+44 MSELYTIM

-58 ILAISGL
+58 VLAISGL

-87 MKTILLV
+87 MRTILAV

-116 MFNPALFSFHEIMML
+116 MFNPGLFTFHEIMIL

-171 LYKIACDPTLSLAS
+171 LFKIAGNPELSLGS
-185 LGGFINTTR
+185 LGGFINTSR
-194 AMGVISAILLSVVIA
+194 AMGVISAILLSVIIA
-209 FVFGTFVMW
+209 FIFGTIIMW
-218 FSRLLFSFRYF
+218 LSRFLFSFRYF
-229 AMFRKM
+229 KMFRKM
-235 GAIWCGLSFTAIA
+235 GAVWCGMSFTAIA
-248 YFAIFKALK
+248 YFAVFKALK
-257 GILSG
+257 GVLAG
-262 TAFYTWISDNLLLA
+262 TAVYAWISDNLLISLFA
-276 VILCWITCSVLL
+276 CWVVCTALL

-293 FKINIL
+293 FRINIL

-333 NIAKEAGTIDITMEG
+333 KIANEAGSTEILMEG

-363 GVIMVMTLWTS
+363 GVIMVVTLWTS

-394 IAGEQDS
+394 ISGELDS
-401 NVFSRSIVRASLA
+401 NVFSRSIVRASLGISNFLDR
-414 VSGFFDKV
+414 VVPEKV
-422 IPVKAQQF
+422 KNF
-430 VEKRFT
+430 VGKRFE

-441 KNGAP
+441 QNGAP

-501 ISGVMTVVMGWFVTG
+501 ITGVMTVVMGWFVTG
-516 IGAFIIAI
+516 IGAFLIAI
-524 AVGLLLIW
+524 GVGLLLIW
-532 GGTPAFIVVTI
+532 GGTIAFAVVTV
-543 ACAYMLIKSNFKS
+543 ACAYMLIKSNFKN
-556 SKKKDS
+556 KKKET
-562 MPESA
+562 MPKEA
-567 TENSAVDNVM
+567 TEEDSVEGVINQV
-577 DETCRMMKLTTQ
+577 CKMMKISTQ

-608 LVRESDEIYSEC
+608 LVRESDESYEASRQL
-620 HKIKYS
+620 KYT
-626 LMPTLRQ
+626 LMPTLR
-633 MKGLGMELSLYY
+633 KLKDSGLELSLYY
-645 IQVVDYLNEIA
+645 VQVVDYLSEIA
-656 KALVHITRPAFDH
+656 KALVHITRPAYDH

-675 GLSEQQTED
+675 GLSSEQTDD
-684 LMHINEDV
+684 LMHINDAV
-692 AEIYANINR
+692 AEIYGSVNR
-701 MITTN
+701 MLTKN
-706 DFSDIDMVLTM
+706 DFTEIDTVLTM
-717 RDELFERIATTIK
+717 RDELFEHIAETMK
-730 SEIGRI
+730 SELQRI
-736 NAGESNAKASMFYL
+736 NEGVGNTKASMFYL
-750 TVLSETKAMVLQA
+750 TVMSETKTMVLQA
-763 RNLLKAQRYFLEH
+763 RNLLKSQRYFLEH
-776 AETTKNWA
+776 AGVAKTWYRK
-784 AMNRTK
+784 

>member
-1 MVKFSLR
+1 
-8 VCNSVPYIDYYHYLW
+8 
-23 NRKSPVKSHFLRE
+23 
-36 KVLGANNN
+36 
-44 FMSELYTVV
+44 MSELYTVM

-116 MFNPALFSFHEIMML
+116 MFNPGLFTFHEIMIL

-171 LYKIACDPTLSLAS
+171 LFKISNDASLTLSS

-194 AMGVISAILLSVVIA
+194 AMGVISAILLSVIIA
-209 FVFGTFVMW
+209 FVFGTLVMW
-218 FSRLLFSFRYF
+218 ISRFIFSFRYLTI
-229 AMFRKM
+229 FRRW
-235 GAIWCGLSFTAIA
+235 GALWCGASFTAIA
-248 YFAIFKALK
+248 YFAVFKALK
-257 GILSG
+257 GVLAG
-262 TAFYTWISDNLLLA
+262 TAAYAWISENLLLA
-276 VILCWITCSVLL
+276 VILCWIFCSVVL
-288 AFMQL
+288 AFLQL
-293 FKINIL
+293 FHVNIL
-299 RINILSGTFA
+299 RINILTGTFA

-333 NIAKEAGTIDITMEG
+333 NIAKEAGSTTILMEG
-348 LNNNLP
+348 LNQNLP

-363 GVIMVMTLWTS
+363 GVIMVLTLWTS
-374 TKSMNVS
+374 TKSMHVS

-394 IAGEQDS
+394 VTGDQDS
-401 NVFSRSIVRASLA
+401 NVFSRSIVRASINI
-414 VSGFFDKV
+414 SNFFDK
-422 IPVKAQQF
+422 ITPEPVKEY
-430 VEKRFT
+430 VGKRFE

-494 RESAVHR
+494 RESAVYR
-501 ISGVMTVVMGWFVTG
+501 ITGVMTVVMGWFVTG

-524 AVGLLLIW
+524 VVGLLLIW

-556 SKKKDS
+556 SKKSDS
-562 MPESA
+562 MPEA
-567 TENSAVDNVM
+567 VTENSQVDNVIG
-577 DETCRMMKLTTQ
+577 EVCSMMKVSTQ

-597 VFKEDRKALKE
+597 VLKEDRKALKE
-608 LVRESDEIYSEC
+608 LVRESKEMYDES

-626 LMPTLRQ
+626 LMPALRK
-633 MKGLGMELSLYY
+633 MKGSGLELSLYY
-645 IQVVDYLNEIA
+645 IQVVDYLNEMA
-656 KALVHITRPAFDH
+656 KALVHITKPAFEH

-675 GLSEQQTED
+675 GLSQEQTDD
-684 LMHINEDV
+684 LMQINDDV
-692 AEIYANINR
+692 AEIYGNINR

-706 DFSDIDMVLTM
+706 DFSDIDTVLTM
-717 RDELFERIATTIK
+717 RDALFERIALTTK
-730 SEIGRI
+730 SELKRI
-736 NAGESNAKASMFYL
+736 NAGEGNTKASMFYL
-750 TVLSETKAMVLQA
+750 TVMSETKAMVLQA

-776 AETTKNWA
+776 AGGNKY
-784 AMNRTK
+784 RI

>member
-1 MVKFSLR
+1 
-8 VCNSVPYIDYYHYLW
+8 
-23 NRKSPVKSHFLRE
+23 
-36 KVLGANNN
+36 
-44 FMSELYTVV
+44 MSELYTVM

-116 MFNPALFSFHEIMML
+116 MFNPGLFTFHEIMIL

-171 LYKIACDPTLSLAS
+171 LYKISNDAALSLGS

-194 AMGVISAILLSVVIA
+194 AMGVISAILLSVIIA
-209 FVFGTFVMW
+209 FVFGTLVMW
-218 FSRLLFSFRYF
+218 ISRFIFSFRYLNI
-229 AMFRKM
+229 FRRW
-235 GAIWCGLSFTAIA
+235 GALWCGASFTAIA
-248 YFAIFKALK
+248 YFAVFKALK
-257 GILSG
+257 GVLAG
-262 TAFYTWISDNLLLA
+262 TAAYAWISENLLLA
-276 VILCWITCSVLL
+276 VILCWIFCSVVL
-288 AFMQL
+288 AFLQL
-293 FKINIL
+293 FHVNIL
-299 RINILSGTFA
+299 RINILTGTFA

-333 NIAKEAGTIDITMEG
+333 NIAKEAGSTTILMEG
-348 LNNNLP
+348 LNQNLP

-363 GVIMVMTLWTS
+363 GVIMVLTLWTS
-374 TKSMNVS
+374 TKSMHVS

-394 IAGEQDS
+394 VTGDQDS
-401 NVFSRSIVRASLA
+401 NVFSRSIVRASINI
-414 VSGFFDKV
+414 SNFFDK
-422 IPVKAQQF
+422 ITPEPVKEY
-430 VEKRFT
+430 VGKRFE

-461 LISVGTSLKLPLST
+461 LISVGTSFKLPLST

-494 RESAVHR
+494 RESAVYR
-501 ISGVMTVVMGWFVTG
+501 ITGVMTVVMGWFVTG

-524 AVGLLLIW
+524 LVGLLLIW

-556 SKKKDS
+556 SKKSDS
-562 MPESA
+562 MPESV
-567 TENSAVDNVM
+567 TENSQVDNVIG
-577 DETCRMMKLTTQ
+577 EVCSMMKVSTQ

-597 VFKEDRKALKE
+597 VLKEDRKALKE
-608 LVRESDEIYSEC
+608 LVRESKEMYDES

-626 LMPTLRQ
+626 LMPALRK
-633 MKGLGMELSLYY
+633 MKGSGLELSLYY
-645 IQVVDYLNEIA
+645 IQVVDYLNEMA
-656 KALVHITRPAFDH
+656 KALVHITKPAFEH

-675 GLSEQQTED
+675 GLSQEQTDD
-684 LMHINEDV
+684 LMHINDDV
-692 AEIYANINR
+692 AEIYGNINR

-706 DFSDIDMVLTM
+706 DFSDIDTVLTM
-717 RDELFERIATTIK
+717 RDALFERIALTTK
-730 SEIGRI
+730 SELKRI
-736 NAGESNAKASMFYL
+736 NAGEGNTKASMFYL
-750 TVLSETKAMVLQA
+750 TVMSETKAMVLQA

-776 AETTKNWA
+776 AGGNNKY
-784 AMNRTK
+784 RI

>member
-1 MVKFSLR
+1 M
-8 VCNSVPYIDYYHYLW
+8 
-23 NRKSPVKSHFLRE
+23 
-36 KVLGANNN
+36 
-44 FMSELYTVV
+44 FMSELYTVM

-87 MKTILLV
+87 MRTILAV
-94 ASVGIILGVLTSSG
+94 ASVGILLGVLTSSG

-116 MFNPALFSFHEIMML
+116 MFNPALFTFHEIMIL

-166 AIAVS
+166 AISVS
-171 LYKIACDPTLSLAS
+171 LYKISGDPSLSLGS
-185 LGGFINTTR
+185 LGGYINTTR
-194 AMGVISAILLSVVIA
+194 AMGVISAILLSVIIA
-209 FVFGTFVMW
+209 FVFGTIIMW
-218 FSRLLFSFRYF
+218 ISRFIFSFRYIPL
-229 AMFRKM
+229 FRRF

-248 YFAIFKALK
+248 YFAVFKALK
-257 GILSG
+257 GVLAG
-262 TAFYTWISDNLLLA
+262 TALYNWISDHLLVS
-276 VILCWITCSVLL
+276 VIICWVFCSVVL
-288 AFMQL
+288 AFFQL
-293 FKINIL
+293 FRIKIL
-299 RINILSGTFA
+299 RINILTGTFA

-333 NIAKEAGTIDITMEG
+333 KIASEAGSIDILMDG
-348 LNNNLP
+348 LNENLP

-363 GVIMVMTLWTS
+363 GVVMIITLWTS

-381 QTEISLAGQGDDM
+381 QTELSLAGKGDDM
-394 IAGEQDS
+394 VAGEQES
-401 NVFSRSIVRASLA
+401 NVFSRSIVRASIGI
-414 VSGFFDKV
+414 SNFFDRV
-422 IPVKAQQF
+422 IPEKA
-430 VEKRFT
+430 KRYIATRFE

-441 KNGAP
+441 KSGAP

-501 ISGVMTVVMGWFVTG
+501 ITGVMTVVMGWFVTG
-516 IGAFIIAI
+516 IGAFLIAI
-524 AVGLLLIW
+524 VVGLVLIW
-532 GGTPAFIVVTI
+532 GGTTAFVVVTV
-543 ACAYMLIKSNFKS
+543 ACAYMLVKSNIKS
-556 SKKKDS
+556 SKKSESKGKD
-562 MPESA
+562 A
-567 TENSAVDNVM
+567 ADKAQVGNVL
-577 DETCRMMKLTTQ
+577 DEVCQMMKVSTQ

-597 VFKEDRKALKE
+597 VFKEDRRALKE
-608 LVRESDEIYSEC
+608 LVRESGEMYDQC
-620 HKIKYS
+620 HQIKYN
-626 LMPTLRQ
+626 LMPVLRN
-633 MKGLGMELSLYY
+633 MKGSGLELSLYY
-645 IQVVDYLNEIA
+645 IQVVDYLNEMA

-675 GLSEQQTED
+675 GLSEEQTND
-684 LMHINEDV
+684 LMQINDDV
-692 AEIYANINR
+692 AEIYNNINR
-701 MITTN
+701 MITEN
-706 DFSDIDMVLTM
+706 DFHDIDLVLTM
-717 RDELFERIATTIK
+717 RDELFGRIAVKIK
-730 SEIGRI
+730 SELVRI
-736 NAGESNAKASMFYL
+736 NAGGGNTTASIFYL

-776 AETTKNWA
+776 AEVHKNWA
-784 AMNRTK
+784 QLGLKAPRK

>member
-1 MVKFSLR
+1 
-8 VCNSVPYIDYYHYLW
+8 
-23 NRKSPVKSHFLRE
+23 
-36 KVLGANNN
+36 
-44 FMSELYTVV
+44 MSELYTIM

-58 ILAISGL
+58 VLAISGL

-87 MKTILLV
+87 MRTILAV
-94 ASVGIILGVLTSSG
+94 ASVGIIIGVLTSTG

-116 MFNPALFSFHEIMML
+116 MFNPGLFTFHEIMIL

-171 LYKIACDPTLSLAS
+171 LYKISHDAALSLGS

-194 AMGVISAILLSVVIA
+194 AMGVISAILLSVIIA
-209 FVFGTFVMW
+209 FVFGTLVMW
-218 FSRLLFSFRYF
+218 ISRFIFSFRYLNI
-229 AMFRKM
+229 FRRW
-235 GAIWCGLSFTAIA
+235 GALWCGASFTAIA
-248 YFAIFKALK
+248 YFAVFKALK
-257 GILSG
+257 GVLVG
-262 TAFYTWISDNLLLA
+262 TTVYTWISDNLLLA
-276 VILCWITCSVLL
+276 VILCWICCSVVL
-288 AFMQL
+288 AFLQL
-293 FKINIL
+293 FRINIL
-299 RINILSGTFA
+299 RINILTGTFA

-333 NIAKEAGTIDITMEG
+333 NIAKEAGSTTILMEG
-348 LNNNLP
+348 LNQNLP

-363 GVIMVMTLWTS
+363 GVVMVLTLWTS

-394 IAGEQDS
+394 VTGEQDS
-401 NVFSRSIVRASLA
+401 NVFSRSIVRASINI
-414 VSGFFDKV
+414 SNFFDKV
-422 IPVKAQQF
+422 TPESVKEF
-430 VEKRFT
+430 VGKRFE

-494 RESAVHR
+494 RESAVYR
-501 ISGVMTVVMGWFVTG
+501 ITGVMTVVMGWFVTG

-524 AVGLLLIW
+524 VVGLLLIW

-556 SKKKDS
+556 SKKSDS
-562 MPESA
+562 MPEVV
-567 TENSAVDNVM
+567 TENNQVDNVIG
-577 DETCRMMKLTTQ
+577 EVCSMMKVSTQ

-597 VFKEDRKALKE
+597 VLKEDRKALKE
-608 LVRESDEIYSEC
+608 LVRESKEMYDES

-626 LMPTLRQ
+626 LMPALRK
-633 MKGLGMELSLYY
+633 MKGSGLELSLYY
-645 IQVVDYLNEIA
+645 IQVVDYLNEMA
-656 KALVHITRPAFDH
+656 KALVHITKPAFEH

-675 GLSEQQTED
+675 GLSQEQTDD
-684 LMHINEDV
+684 LMHINDDV
-692 AEIYANINR
+692 AEIYGNINR

-706 DFSDIDMVLTM
+706 DFSDIDTVLMM
-717 RDELFERIATTIK
+717 RDALFERIVLTTK
-730 SEIGRI
+730 SELKRI
-736 NAGESNAKASMFYL
+736 NAGEGNTKASMFYL
-750 TVLSETKAMVLQA
+750 TVMSETKAMVLQA

-776 AETTKNWA
+776 AGGNKY
-784 AMNRTK
+784 RI

>member
-1 MVKFSLR
+1 
-8 VCNSVPYIDYYHYLW
+8 
-23 NRKSPVKSHFLRE
+23 
-36 KVLGANNN
+36 
-44 FMSELYTVV
+44 MSELYTVM

-116 MFNPALFSFHEIMML
+116 MFNPGLFTFHEIMIL

-171 LYKIACDPTLSLAS
+171 LYKISNDAALSLGS

-194 AMGVISAILLSVVIA
+194 AMGVISAILLSVIIA
-209 FVFGTFVMW
+209 FVFGTLVMW
-218 FSRLLFSFRYF
+218 ISRFIFSFRYLNI
-229 AMFRKM
+229 FRRW
-235 GAIWCGLSFTAIA
+235 GALWCGASFTAIA
-248 YFAIFKALK
+248 YFAVFKALK
-257 GILSG
+257 GVLST
-262 TAFYTWISDNLLLA
+262 TALYAWISDNLLLA
-276 VILCWITCSVLL
+276 VILCWICCSVVL
-288 AFMQL
+288 AFLQL
-293 FKINIL
+293 FRINIL
-299 RINILSGTFA
+299 RINILTGTFA

-333 NIAKEAGTIDITMEG
+333 NIAKEAGSTTILMEG
-348 LNNNLP
+348 LKENLP

-363 GVIMVMTLWTS
+363 GVVMVLPLWTS

-394 IAGEQDS
+394 VTGEQDS
-401 NVFSRSIVRASLA
+401 NVFSRSIVRASINI
-414 VSGFFDKV
+414 SNFFDKV
-422 IPVKAQQF
+422 TPESVKEF
-430 VEKRFT
+430 VNKRFE
-436 YEDVE
+436 YVDVE

-461 LISVGTSLKLPLST
+461 LISVGTSFKLPLST

-494 RESAVHR
+494 RESAVYR
-501 ISGVMTVVMGWFVTG
+501 ITGVMTVVMGWFVTG

-524 AVGLLLIW
+524 VVGLLLIW

-543 ACAYMLIKSNFKS
+543 ACAYMLIKSNLKS
-556 SKKKDS
+556 SKKSDS
-562 MPESA
+562 MPETV
-567 TENSAVDNVM
+567 TENNQVDNVIG
-577 DETCRMMKLTTQ
+577 EVCSMMKVSTQ

-597 VFKEDRKALKE
+597 VLKEDRKALKE
-608 LVRESDEIYSEC
+608 LVRESKEMYDES

-626 LMPTLRQ
+626 LMPALRK
-633 MKGLGMELSLYY
+633 MKGSGLELSLYY
-645 IQVVDYLNEIA
+645 IQVVDYLNEMA
-656 KALVHITRPAFDH
+656 KALVHITKPAFEH

-675 GLSEQQTED
+675 GLSQEQTDD
-684 LMHINEDV
+684 LMHINDDV
-692 AEIYANINR
+692 AEIYGNINR

-706 DFSDIDMVLTM
+706 DFSDIDTVLMM
-717 RDELFERIATTIK
+717 RDALFERIVLTTK
-730 SEIGRI
+730 SELKRI
-736 NAGESNAKASMFYL
+736 NAGEGNTKASMFYL
-750 TVLSETKAMVLQA
+750 TVMSETKAMVLQA

-776 AETTKNWA
+776 AGGNKY
-784 AMNRTK
+784 RI

>member
-1 MVKFSLR
+1 
-8 VCNSVPYIDYYHYLW
+8 
-23 NRKSPVKSHFLRE
+23 
-36 KVLGANNN
+36 
-44 FMSELYTVV
+44 MSEFYTVV

-58 ILAISGL
+58 ILAVSGL

-116 MFNPALFSFHEIMML
+116 MFNPGLFTFHEIMML

-166 AIAVS
+166 AISVS
-171 LYKIACDPTLSLAS
+171 LYKISGDPTLSLGD

-194 AMGVISAILLSVVIA
+194 AMGVISAILLSVIIA
-209 FVFGTFVMW
+209 FVFGTIIMW
-218 FSRLLFSFRYF
+218 FSRLLFSFRYITL
-229 AMFRKM
+229 FRKL
-235 GAIWCGLSFTAIA
+235 GAIWCGASFTAIA
-248 YFAIFKALK
+248 YFAVFKALK
-257 GILSG
+257 GILAG
-262 TAFYTWISDNLLLA
+262 TAMYNWISDNLLLA
-276 VILCWITCSVLL
+276 LIVCWIFCSVVL

-293 FKINIL
+293 FRINIL

-333 NIAKEAGTIDITMEG
+333 NIAKEAGSTTILMEA
-348 LNNNLP
+348 LSQNLP

-363 GVIMVMTLWTS
+363 GVIMVLTLWTS

-394 IAGEQDS
+394 IVGEQDS
-401 NVFSRSIVRASLA
+401 NVFSRSIVRASLGI
-414 VSGFFDKV
+414 SNFLDRV
-422 IPVKAQQF
+422 IPQSVQEF
-430 VEKRFT
+430 VGKRFE

-501 ISGVMTVVMGWFVTG
+501 ITGVMTVVMGWFVTG

-524 AVGLLLIW
+524 VVGLLLIW

-543 ACAYMLIKSNFKS
+543 ACAYMLIKSNLKS
-556 SKKKDS
+556 AKKSDA
-562 MPESA
+562 MPEAA
-567 TENSAVDNVM
+567 TENDAVDNILGEV
-577 DETCRMMKLTTQ
+577 CRMMKVTTK

-597 VFKEDRKALKE
+597 VFKEDRRALKD
-608 LVRESDEIYSEC
+608 LVREAGEIYDEC

-626 LMPTLRQ
+626 LMPALRK
-633 MKGLGMELSLYY
+633 MKGSGLELSLYY
-645 IQVVDYLNEIA
+645 IQVVDYLNEMA
-656 KALVHITRPAFDH
+656 KSLVHITRPAFDH

-684 LMHINEDV
+684 LKHINDDV
-692 AEIYANINR
+692 AEIYGSINR
-701 MITTN
+701 MINAN
-706 DFSDIDMVLTM
+706 DFSEIDTVLTM
-717 RDELFERIATTIK
+717 RDELFERIAITIK
-730 SEIGRI
+730 SELVRI
-736 NAGESNAKASMFYL
+736 NAGEGNTKASKFYL

-776 AETTKNWA
+776 AGVQKNWA
-784 AMNRTK
+784 ALGRNRIQ

>member
-1 MVKFSLR
+1 
-8 VCNSVPYIDYYHYLW
+8 
-23 NRKSPVKSHFLRE
+23 
-36 KVLGANNN
+36 
-44 FMSELYTVV
+44 MSELYTIM

-58 ILAISGL
+58 VLAISGL

-87 MKTILLV
+87 MRTILAV
-94 ASVGIILGVLTSSG
+94 ASVGIIIGVLPSTG

-116 MFNPALFSFHEIMML
+116 MFNPGLFTFHEIMIL

-171 LYKIACDPTLSLAS
+171 LYKISGVPTLSIAN

-209 FVFGTFVMW
+209 FIFGTLIMW
-218 FSRLLFSFRYF
+218 ISRFIFSFRYLGL
-229 AMFRKM
+229 FRKF
-235 GAIWCGLSFTAIA
+235 GAVWCGASFTAIA
-248 YFAIFKALK
+248 YFAVFKALK
-257 GILSG
+257 GVLSG
-262 TAFYTWISDNLLLA
+262 TAMYAWISDNLLISL
-276 VILCWITCSVLL
+276 IICWIVCSIVLQ
-288 AFMQL
+288 FMQL
-293 FKINIL
+293 FRINIL

-320 NFIGVPIAGLDAY
+320 NFIGVPLAGLDAY
-333 NIAKEAGTIDITMEG
+333 NIAKDAGSTTILMES
-348 LNNNLP
+348 LKQNLP
-354 AQFIWMLLS
+354 AQFIWMIFS
-363 GVIMVMTLWTS
+363 GVVMIVTLWTS

-394 IAGEQDS
+394 ISGEQDS
-401 NVFSRSIVRASLA
+401 NVFSRSIVRASLGM
-414 VSGFFDKV
+414 SNFFDK
-422 IPVKAQQF
+422 IFPESVKSY
-430 VEKRFT
+430 VNRRFE

-501 ISGVMTVVMGWFVTG
+501 ITGVMTVVMGWFVTG

-532 GGTPAFIVVTI
+532 GGTIAFAVVTV
-543 ACAYMLIKSNFKS
+543 ACAYMLVKSNFIDA
-556 SKKKDS
+556 KKKEAKSENAIENDQVDS
-562 MPESA
+562 VVGE
-567 TENSAVDNVM
+567 V
-577 DETCRMMKLTTQ
+577 CRMMKVSTQ

-608 LVRESDEIYSEC
+608 LVREASEMYDQC

-626 LMPTLRQ
+626 LMPALRK
-633 MKGLGMELSLYY
+633 MKGSGLELSLYY
-645 IQVVDYLNEIA
+645 IQVVDYLNEMA
-656 KALVHITRPAFDH
+656 KALVHITRPAYDH

-675 GLSEQQTED
+675 GLSEEQTED
-684 LMHINEDV
+684 LKHINDDV
-692 AEIYANINR
+692 AEIYGSINR
-701 MITTN
+701 MITEN
-706 DFSDIDMVLTM
+706 DFRDIDAVLTM
-717 RDELFERIATTIK
+717 RDELFESIAATTK
-730 SEIGRI
+730 SELKRI
-736 NAGESNAKASMFYL
+736 NNGEGNTKASLFYL
-750 TVLSETKAMVLQA
+750 NIMSETKAMVLQA

-776 AETTKNWA
+776 SGMPKNWY
-784 AMNRTK
+784 RQ

>member
-1 MVKFSLR
+1 
-8 VCNSVPYIDYYHYLW
+8 
-23 NRKSPVKSHFLRE
+23 
-36 KVLGANNN
+36 
-44 FMSELYTVV
+44 MSEFYTVV

-58 ILAISGL
+58 VLAISGL

-87 MKTILLV
+87 MRTILAV

-116 MFNPALFSFHEIMML
+116 MFNPGLFTFHEIMIL

-171 LYKIACDPTLSLAS
+171 LYKIAGDPTLSLGA
-185 LGGFINTTR
+185 LGGFINTSR
-194 AMGVISAILLSVVIA
+194 AMGVISAILLSVIIA
-209 FVFGTFVMW
+209 FVFGTIIMW
-218 FSRLLFSFRYF
+218 LSRFLFSFRYF
-229 AMFRKM
+229 KMFRKM
-235 GAIWCGLSFTAIA
+235 GAVWCGMSFTAIA

-262 TAFYTWISDNLLLA
+262 TVVYEWISDNLLFSLIA
-276 VILCWITCSVLL
+276 CWVICTTLL

-293 FKINIL
+293 FRINIL

-333 NIAKEAGTIDITMEG
+333 KIASAAGSTDILMEG
-348 LNNNLP
+348 LNENLP

-363 GVIMVMTLWTS
+363 GVVMVITLWTS

-394 IAGEQDS
+394 IPGEHDS
-401 NVFSRSIVRASLA
+401 NVFSRSIVRASLGI
-414 VSGFFDKV
+414 SNFLDKV
-422 IPVKAQQF
+422 VPERVKEY
-430 VEKRFT
+430 VGKRFE

-441 KNGAP
+441 RNGAP

-501 ISGVMTVVMGWFVTG
+501 ITGVMTVVMGWFVTG
-516 IGAFIIAI
+516 IGAFLIAI
-524 AVGLLLIW
+524 GVGLLLIW
-532 GGTPAFIVVTI
+532 GGTIAFVVVTV
-543 ACAYMLIKSNFKS
+543 ACAYMLIKSNFIDTR
-556 SKKKDS
+556 KKES
-562 MPESA
+562 MPQSVIEEDSI
-567 TENSAVDNVM
+567 EAVISKV
-577 DETCRMMKLTTQ
+577 CRMMKDSTQ

-597 VFKEDRKALKE
+597 VFKEDRRALKE
-608 LVRESDEIYSEC
+608 LVRESDEAYEQSRQL
-620 HKIKYS
+620 KYT
-626 LMPTLRQ
+626 LMTTLR
-633 MKGLGMELSLYY
+633 KLKDSGLELSLYY
-645 IQVVDYLNEIA
+645 VQVVDYLSEIA
-656 KALVHITRPAFDH
+656 KAIVHITRPAFDH

-675 GLSEQQTED
+675 GLSSEQTDD
-684 LMHINEDV
+684 LMHINDAV
-692 AEIYANINR
+692 AEIYGSVNR
-701 MITTN
+701 MLTTN
-706 DFSDIDMVLTM
+706 DFSDIDTVLTM
-717 RDELFERIATTIK
+717 RDELFEHIAETMK
-730 SEIGRI
+730 SELQRI
-736 NAGESNAKASMFYL
+736 NDGVGNTTASMFYL
-750 TVLSETKAMVLQA
+750 TVMSETKTMVLQA
-763 RNLLKAQRYFLEH
+763 RNLLKSQRYFLEH
-776 AETTKNWA
+776 AGVAKTWYRSK
-784 AMNRTK
+784 

>member
-1 MVKFSLR
+1 
-8 VCNSVPYIDYYHYLW
+8 
-23 NRKSPVKSHFLRE
+23 
-36 KVLGANNN
+36 
-44 FMSELYTVV
+44 MSALYTVV

-87 MKTILLV
+87 MRTILLV

-116 MFNPALFSFHEIMML
+116 MFNPGLFTFHEIMML

-171 LYKIACDPTLSLAS
+171 LFKISNDASLTLGS

-194 AMGVISAILLSVVIA
+194 AMGVISAILLSVIIA
-209 FVFGTFVMW
+209 FVFGSFVMW
-218 FSRLLFSFRYF
+218 ISRLLFSFRYLDI
-229 AMFRKM
+229 FRRY
-235 GAIWCGLSFTAIA
+235 GALWCGASFTAIA
-248 YFAIFKALK
+248 YFAVFKALK
-257 GILSG
+257 GVLNG
-262 TAFYTWISDNLLLA
+262 TAMYTWISDNLLVA
-276 VILCWITCSVLL
+276 VILCWIFCSVVL
-288 AFMQL
+288 AFMKM
-293 FKINIL
+293 FRINIL
-299 RINILSGTFA
+299 RINILTGTFA

-333 NIAKEAGTIDITMEG
+333 NIAKAAGSPDILMEG

-363 GVIMVMTLWTS
+363 GVIMVLTLWTS

-394 IAGEQDS
+394 VGDEQDS
-401 NVFSRSIVRASLA
+401 NVFSRSIVRASIA
-414 VSGFFDKV
+414 ISNFFDKV
-422 IPVKAQQF
+422 VPASVQNY
-430 VEKRFT
+430 VNKRFE

-489 DKAWG
+489 DRAWG
-494 RESAVHR
+494 RESAVYR
-501 ISGVMTVVMGWFVTG
+501 ITGVMTVVMGWFVTG
-516 IGAFIIAI
+516 IGAFVIAI
-524 AVGLLLIW
+524 VVGLLLIW

-543 ACAYMLIKSNFKS
+543 ACAYMLIKSNIKS
-556 SKKKDS
+556 SKKSDSS
-562 MPESA
+562 MPETA
-567 TENSAVDNVM
+567 TENSQVDNVIS
-577 DETCRMMKLTTQ
+577 EVCRMMKTSTQ

-597 VFKEDRKALKE
+597 VLKEDRRTLKE
-608 LVRESDEIYSEC
+608 LVRESKEIYDES
-620 HKIKYS
+620 HKIKYN
-626 LMPTLRQ
+626 LMPVLRK
-633 MKGLGMELSLYY
+633 MKGSGLELSLYY
-645 IQVVDYLNEIA
+645 IQVVDYLNEMA
-656 KALVHITRPAFDH
+656 KALVHITKPAFEH

-675 GLSEQQTED
+675 GLSQEQTDD
-684 LMHINEDV
+684 LMHINDDV
-692 AEIYANINR
+692 AEIYGNINR
-701 MITTN
+701 MIMTN
-706 DFSDIDMVLTM
+706 DFSDIDSVLTM
-717 RDELFERIATTIK
+717 RDMLFERIALTTK
-730 SEIGRI
+730 SELKRI
-736 NAGESNAKASMFYL
+736 NAGEGNTKASMFYL
-750 TVLSETKAMVLQA
+750 TVMSETKAMVLQA

-776 AETTKNWA
+776 AGATNKY
-784 AMNRTK
+784 RV

>member
-1 MVKFSLR
+1 
-8 VCNSVPYIDYYHYLW
+8 
-23 NRKSPVKSHFLRE
+23 
-36 KVLGANNN
+36 
-44 FMSELYTVV
+44 MSELYTVM

-116 MFNPALFSFHEIMML
+116 MFNPGLFTFHEIMIL

-171 LYKIACDPTLSLAS
+171 LYKISNDAALSLGS

-194 AMGVISAILLSVVIA
+194 AMGVISAILLSVLIA
-209 FVFGTFVMW
+209 FVFGTLVMW
-218 FSRLLFSFRYF
+218 ISRFIFSFRYLTI
-229 AMFRKM
+229 FRRW
-235 GAIWCGLSFTAIA
+235 GALWCGASFTAIA
-248 YFAIFKALK
+248 YFAVFKALK
-257 GILSG
+257 GVLAG
-262 TAFYTWISDNLLLA
+262 TAAYAWISENLLLA
-276 VILCWITCSVLL
+276 VILCWIFCSVVL
-288 AFMQL
+288 AFLQL
-293 FKINIL
+293 FHVNIL
-299 RINILSGTFA
+299 RINILTGTFA

-333 NIAKEAGTIDITMEG
+333 NIAKEAGSTTILMEG
-348 LNNNLP
+348 LNQNLP

-363 GVIMVMTLWTS
+363 GVIMVLTLWTS
-374 TKSMNVS
+374 TKSMHVS

-394 IAGEQDS
+394 VTGDQDS
-401 NVFSRSIVRASLA
+401 NVFSRSIVR
-414 VSGFFDKV
+414 VSINISNFFDK
-422 IPVKAQQF
+422 ITPEPVKEF
-430 VEKRFT
+430 VGKRFE

-461 LISVGTSLKLPLST
+461 LISVGTSFKLPLST

-494 RESAVHR
+494 RESAVYR
-501 ISGVMTVVMGWFVTG
+501 ITGVMTVVMGWFVTG

-524 AVGLLLIW
+524 LVGLLLIW

-543 ACAYMLIKSNFKS
+543 ACAYMLIKSNIKS
-556 SKKKDS
+556 IKKSDS
-562 MPESA
+562 MPESV
-567 TENSAVDNVM
+567 TENSQVDNVIG
-577 DETCRMMKLTTQ
+577 EVCSMMKVSTQ

-597 VFKEDRKALKE
+597 VLKEDRKALKE
-608 LVRESDEIYSEC
+608 LVRESKEMYDES

-626 LMPTLRQ
+626 LMPALRK
-633 MKGLGMELSLYY
+633 MKGSGLELSLYY
-645 IQVVDYLNEIA
+645 IQVVDYLNEMA
-656 KALVHITRPAFDH
+656 KALVHITKPAFEH

-675 GLSEQQTED
+675 GLSQEQTDD
-684 LMHINEDV
+684 LMQINDDV
-692 AEIYANINR
+692 AEIYGNINR

-706 DFSDIDMVLTM
+706 DFSDIDTVLTM
-717 RDELFERIATTIK
+717 RDALFERIALTTK
-730 SEIGRI
+730 SELKRI
-736 NAGESNAKASMFYL
+736 NAGEGNTKASMFYL
-750 TVLSETKAMVLQA
+750 TVMSETKAMVLQA

-776 AETTKNWA
+776 AGGNNKY
-784 AMNRTK
+784 RI

>member
-1 MVKFSLR
+1 
-8 VCNSVPYIDYYHYLW
+8 
-23 NRKSPVKSHFLRE
+23 
-36 KVLGANNN
+36 
-44 FMSELYTVV
+44 MSAFYTVV

-58 ILAISGL
+58 ILAVSGL

-87 MKTILLV
+87 MKTILMV

-116 MFNPALFSFHEIMML
+116 MFNPGLFTFHEIMIL

-166 AIAVS
+166 AISVS
-171 LYKIACDPTLSLAS
+171 LFKIAGDPTLGLGN

-194 AMGVISAILLSVVIA
+194 AMGVISAILLSVLIA
-209 FVFGTFVMW
+209 FVFGTIMMW
-218 FSRLLFSFRYF
+218 LSRLLFSFRYL
-229 AMFRKM
+229 ALFRKL
-235 GAIWCGLSFTAIA
+235 GAIWCGASFTAIA
-248 YFAIFKALK
+248 YFAVFKALK
-257 GILSG
+257 GILAG
-262 TAFYTWISDNLLLA
+262 TAMYNWISDNLLLA
-276 VILCWITCSVLL
+276 VIVCWIFCSVML
-288 AFMQL
+288 AFLQL
-293 FKINIL
+293 FRVNIL

-333 NIAKEAGTIDITMEG
+333 NIAKEAGSTTILMEG
-348 LNNNLP
+348 LNQNLP

-363 GVIMVMTLWTS
+363 GVIMVLTLWTS

-394 IAGEQDS
+394 ISGEQDS
-401 NVFSRSIVRASLA
+401 NVFSRSIVRASI
-414 VSGFFDKV
+414 SISNFFDK
-422 IPVKAQQF
+422 ITPKAVQEF
-430 VEKRFT
+430 VNKRFE

-501 ISGVMTVVMGWFVTG
+501 ITGVMTVVVGWFVTG

-524 AVGLLLIW
+524 VVGLLLIW

-556 SKKKDS
+556 SKEKNS

-567 TENSAVDNVM
+567 TENGTVDNILGEV
-577 DETCRMMKLTTQ
+577 CRMMKVTTQ

-608 LVRESDEIYSEC
+608 LVRESDEIYTEC

-626 LMPTLRQ
+626 LMPALKK
-633 MKGLGMELSLYY
+633 MKGSGLELSLYY
-645 IQVVDYLNEIA
+645 IQVVDYLNEMA
-656 KALVHITRPAFDH
+656 KSLVHITRPAFDH

-675 GLSEQQTED
+675 GMSEQQTED
-684 LMHINEDV
+684 LKRINDDV
-692 AEIYANINR
+692 AEIYGSINR
-701 MITTN
+701 MINAN
-706 DFSDIDMVLTM
+706 DFSDIDTVLTM
-717 RDELFERIATTIK
+717 RDELFERIAVTIK
-730 SEIGRI
+730 SELKRI
-736 NAGESNAKASMFYL
+736 NAGEGNTTASMFYL

-776 AETTKNWA
+776 AGGLKNWS
-784 AMNRTK
+784 AMKRVNS

>member
-1 MVKFSLR
+1 M
-8 VCNSVPYIDYYHYLW
+8 
-23 NRKSPVKSHFLRE
+23 
-36 KVLGANNN
+36 
-44 FMSELYTVV
+44 

-58 ILAISGL
+58 ILAVSGL

-87 MKTILLV
+87 MRTILSV
-94 ASVGIILGVLTSSG
+94 ATVGIIIGVLTSSG
-108 MMEVARSG
+108 MMEVARNG
-116 MFNPALFSFHEIMML
+116 MFNPALFTFHEIMIL

-171 LYKIACDPTLSLAS
+171 LYKISGDPSLSLAS

-194 AMGVISAILLSVVIA
+194 AMGVISAILLSVIIA
-209 FVFGTFVMW
+209 FIFGTLIMW
-218 FSRLLFSFRYF
+218 VSRLLFSFSYF
-229 AMFRKM
+229 KMFRKA
-235 GAIWCGLSFTAIA
+235 GALWCGISFTAIA
-248 YFAIFKALK
+248 YFAVFKALK
-257 GILSG
+257 GVLAG
-262 TAFYTWISDNLLLA
+262 TAMYTWISDNLLIALL
-276 VILCWITCSVLL
+276 LCWLVCTVVLF
-288 AFMQL
+288 FMQM
-293 FKINIL
+293 FRINIL
-299 RINILSGTFA
+299 RINILTGTFA

-333 NIAKEAGTIDITMEG
+333 KIAQEAGSNTIMMDA
-348 LNNNLP
+348 LNESLP
-354 AQFIWMLLS
+354 AQFIFMLLS
-363 GVIMVMTLWTS
+363 GVIMVITLWTS

-381 QTEISLAGQGDDM
+381 QTEISLAGHGDEVE
-394 IAGEQDS
+394 GEVNS
-401 NVFSRSIVRASLA
+401 NVFSRSIVRASIGI
-414 VSGFFDKV
+414 SNFMDKV
-422 IPVKAQQF
+422 IPQSVQEF
-430 VEKRFT
+430 VGKRFE

-501 ISGVMTVVMGWFVTG
+501 ITGVMTVVMGWFVTG
-516 IGAFIIAI
+516 IGAFLIAI

-532 GGTPAFIVVTI
+532 GGTVAFALVTV
-543 ACAYMLIKSNFKS
+543 ACAYMLIKSNFIDA
-556 SKKKDS
+556 KKKTA
-562 MPESA
+562 MPVKA
-567 TENSAVDNVM
+567 TDNDTVENVL
-577 DETCRMMKLTTQ
+577 DEVCQMMKVSTQ

-597 VFKEDRKALKE
+597 VLKEDRKALKE
-608 LVRESDEIYSEC
+608 LVRESNEMYAEC

-626 LMPTLRQ
+626 LMPALRK
-633 MKGLGMELSLYY
+633 MKGSGLELSLYY
-645 IQVVDYLNEIA
+645 IQVVDYLNEMA

-675 GLSEQQTED
+675 GLSEEQASD
-684 LMHINEDV
+684 LMHINDDV
-692 AEIYANINR
+692 AEIYGNINR
-701 MITTN
+701 MIN
-706 DFSDIDMVLTM
+706 ENNFSDIDMVLTM
-717 RDELFERIATTIK
+717 RDNLFERIATTIK
-730 SEIGRI
+730 SELVRI
-736 NAGESNAKASMFYL
+736 NAGEGNTKASMFYL

-776 AETTKNWA
+776 AGVQKNW
-784 AMNRTK
+784 TK

>member
-1 MVKFSLR
+1 
-8 VCNSVPYIDYYHYLW
+8 
-23 NRKSPVKSHFLRE
+23 
-36 KVLGANNN
+36 
-44 FMSELYTVV
+44 MSELYTVM

-116 MFNPALFSFHEIMML
+116 MFNPGLFTFHEIMIL

-171 LYKIACDPTLSLAS
+171 LYKISNDAALSLSS

-194 AMGVISAILLSVVIA
+194 AMGVISAILLSVIIA
-209 FVFGTFVMW
+209 FVFGTLVMW
-218 FSRLLFSFRYF
+218 ISRFIFSFRYLNI
-229 AMFRKM
+229 FRRW
-235 GAIWCGLSFTAIA
+235 GALWCGASFTAIA
-248 YFAIFKALK
+248 YFAVFKALK
-257 GILSG
+257 GVLAG
-262 TAFYTWISDNLLLA
+262 TAAYAWISENLLLA
-276 VILCWITCSVLL
+276 VILCWIFCSVVL
-288 AFMQL
+288 AFLQL
-293 FKINIL
+293 FHVNIL
-299 RINILSGTFA
+299 RINILTGTFA

-333 NIAKEAGTIDITMEG
+333 NIAKEAGSTTILMEG
-348 LNNNLP
+348 LNQNLP

-363 GVIMVMTLWTS
+363 GVIMVLTLWTS
-374 TKSMNVS
+374 TKSMHVS

-394 IAGEQDS
+394 VTGDQDS
-401 NVFSRSIVRASLA
+401 NVFSRSIVRASINI
-414 VSGFFDKV
+414 SNFFDK
-422 IPVKAQQF
+422 ITPEPVKEY
-430 VEKRFT
+430 VGKRFE

-494 RESAVHR
+494 RESAVYR
-501 ISGVMTVVMGWFVTG
+501 ITGVMTVVMGWFVTG

-524 AVGLLLIW
+524 VVGLLLIW

-556 SKKKDS
+556 SKKSDS
-562 MPESA
+562 MPEA
-567 TENSAVDNVM
+567 VTENSQVDNVIG
-577 DETCRMMKLTTQ
+577 EVCSMMKVSTQ

-597 VFKEDRKALKE
+597 VLKEDRKALKE
-608 LVRESDEIYSEC
+608 LVRESKEMYDES

-626 LMPTLRQ
+626 LMPALRK
-633 MKGLGMELSLYY
+633 MKGSGLELSLYY
-645 IQVVDYLNEIA
+645 IQVVDYLNEMA
-656 KALVHITRPAFDH
+656 KALVHITKPAFEH

-675 GLSEQQTED
+675 GLSQEQTDD
-684 LMHINEDV
+684 LMQINDDV
-692 AEIYANINR
+692 AEIYGNINR

-706 DFSDIDMVLTM
+706 DFSDIDTVLTM
-717 RDELFERIATTIK
+717 RDALFERIALTTK
-730 SEIGRI
+730 SELKRI
-736 NAGESNAKASMFYL
+736 NAGEGNTKASMFYL
-750 TVLSETKAMVLQA
+750 TVMSETKAMVLQA

-776 AETTKNWA
+776 AGGNKY
-784 AMNRTK
+784 RI